1 MATSPKQQLTAEQF
15 ATWAEKQPEGQRYE
29 LADGEIVAMAPERAQ
44 HALVKAEIFYRF
56 RQAVERH
63 GVSCTVFTD
72 GMAVRIDAHTVFEP
86 DVALRCGRPLPGA
99 VVVYDDPMVIVEV
112 TSPSTASIDSGSKL
126 EGYFRLASLRH
137 YLIVGT
143 SRPTVIHHERLADG
157 TIQTR
162 ILASGELRL
171 DPPGLA
177 LDVASLFPDPAHMG

>member
-1 MATSPKQQLTAEQF
+1 MSTSPKQQMTADQFAAWAEQ
-15 ATWAEKQPEGQRYE
+15 QPDGRYE
-29 LADGEIVAMAPERAQ
+29 LADGEVMAMAPERFR

-56 RQAVERH
+56 RQAVERRR
-63 GVSCTVFTD
+63 VPCTVFTD
-72 GMAVRIDAHTVFEP
+72 GMAVRVDASTVLEP
-86 DVALRCGRPLPGA
+86 DVALRCGPPLPGE

-112 TSPSTASIDSGSKL
+112 TSSSTASVDSGRKL
-126 EGYFRLASLRH
+126 EAYFRLPSLRH

-162 ILASGELRL
+162 ILASGELCL

-177 LDVASLFPDPAHMG
+177 LDVASLFPDPAQIS